1 MIWQATT
8 KEERREEHL
17 LVTSATVEFY
27 HFWGLFLCK
36 HFAMILYAPSW
47 SPMPPLLIPLF
58 LMPIYCLICPH
69 LISDIVKRVSEQLLK
84 WTISDGSQQL
94 SEFVTINDSS
104 LLSFR
109 ALSSNRTNSF
119 ISSAIENG
127 LKQLI
132 RTSTISTHSSASN

>member
-8 KEERREEHL
+8 KEERREEYL
-17 LVTSATVEFY
+17 LVTLATVEFY
-27 HFWGLFLCK
+27 HFWGLFY
-36 HFAMILYAPSW
+36 ANILQWFY
-47 SPMPPLLIPLF
+47 MPPLDPLCPP
-58 LMPIYCLICPH
+58 LDPYAYLLPIYCLICPH